1 MYCLGPFLT
10 MPSTRA
16 PPKQPNDAVE
26 DTQSNKRQRHE
37 PDLLE
42 GVDVSADRLSTKV
55 GVIPPS
61 TAPTLY

>member
-1 MYCLGPFLT
+1 

-26 DTQSNKRQRHE
+26 DTQSIKRQRHE

-42 GVDVSADRLSTKV
+42 GVDVFADRLSTKV
-55 GVIPPS
+55 VLGDSVGIHQS
-61 TAPTLY
+61 WTEH